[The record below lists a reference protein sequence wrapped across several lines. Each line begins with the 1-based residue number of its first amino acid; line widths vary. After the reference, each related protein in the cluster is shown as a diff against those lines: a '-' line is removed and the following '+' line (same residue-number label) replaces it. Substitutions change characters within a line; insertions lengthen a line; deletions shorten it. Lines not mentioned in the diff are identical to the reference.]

1 MSKTINLFEQFNST
15 HILSKKELLECFD
28 DVIVHY
34 QNSTAL
40 DSETREELLRVCKLM
55 REEIKNS
62 PVEPIRSPLCCYSIR
77 LSSDGIRLF
86 LCKYHKY
93 ALIDSANGTPPLEAY
108 IMLHNMLPSL
118 GNATEVKRYQ

>member
-1 MSKTINLFEQFNST
+1 MERMSKTINLFEQFNST

-55 REEIKNS
+55 CEEIKNS

-93 ALIDSANGTPPLEAY
+93 ALIDSANGTPPLEAS
-108 IMLHNMLPSL
+108 II
-118 GNATEVKRYQ
+118 